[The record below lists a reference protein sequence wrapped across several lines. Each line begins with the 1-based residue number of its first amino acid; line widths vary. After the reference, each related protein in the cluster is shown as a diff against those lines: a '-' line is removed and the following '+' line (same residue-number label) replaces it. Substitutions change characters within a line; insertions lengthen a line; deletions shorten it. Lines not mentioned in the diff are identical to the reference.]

1 VIRAASGPGFGDAVV
16 SQAGA
21 ASGVVFRPATPADRE
36 GILAVAAKL
45 PSNWIP
51 YALDEGLSLSRGGFF
66 VTEIAGRVVA
76 ICQAYLRHDGAW
88 LEAMRVDPEFQGR
101 GLATGLTSHVL
112 EACAK
117 WGCRRARLS
126 TAVTNA
132 PVHHFVGT
140 RLGFRP
146 LGRWVYVDEAPDLS
160 PIEAGPLTGGLGT
173 ASLDPGPVR
182 TAGPADL
189 ESVWVFLAGRY
200 QAQRIRPAWLLSR
213 PDHPWR
219 LLDLTREELG
229 QLLGEGWVLIS
240 EALPDSG
247 RSPAGPASAI
257 NGVAFAAV
265 HPEDPFE
272 SGRPGWACVSF
283 LEGSAKVMISLLDG
297 VLAAARRMPT
307 VRTLDVSLPESQWD
321 VFATLA
327 RPEWLGCG
335 PSLDAVIYEKD
346 LTPGGPGR
354 LGGLADG

>member
-1 VIRAASGPGFGDAVV
+1 MIRAASGVGFGDAVV
-16 SQAGA
+16 SPAGA
-21 ASGVVFRPATPADRE
+21 ASGVVFRSAGPADRE

-45 PSNWIP
+45 PNNWIP
-51 YALDEGLSLSRGGFF
+51 YAIDEGLSLSRGGFF

-76 ICQAYLRHDGAW
+76 ICQAHLRHDGAW

-112 EACAK
+112 EACAR

-160 PIEAGPLTGGLGT
+160 PIDATTIP
-173 ASLDPGPVR
+173 SDPGPVR

-189 ESVWVFLAGRY
+189 DPVWVFLAARY
-200 QAQRIRPAWLLSR
+200 QAQRIRPAWLLSC

-219 LLDLTREELG
+219 LVDLTREELA

-247 RSPAGPASAI
+247 RSPAGSASAI

-283 LEGSAKVMISLLDG
+283 LEGSPKVMIGLLDG
-297 VLAAARRMPT
+297 VLTAARRTPT

-321 VFATLA
+321 VFATLV
-327 RPEWLGCG
+327 RPEWLGRG

>member
-1 VIRAASGPGFGDAVV
+1 MVHAASGVSFRDEAA

-21 ASGVVFRPATPADRE
+21 ASGAVFRPATPADRE

-45 PSNWIP
+45 PNNWIP
-51 YALDEGLSLSRGGFF
+51 YAIDEGLSVSKGGFF

-101 GLATGLTSHVL
+101 GLATGLTRHVL
-112 EACAK
+112 EACAQ

-140 RLGFRP
+140 TLGFRP
-146 LGRWVYVDEAPDLS
+146 LGRWVYLDEAPDLS
-160 PIEAGPLTGGLGT
+160 PIDAT
-173 ASLDPGPVR
+173 ALPPDPGPVR
-182 TAGPADL
+182 PAGPADL
-189 ESVWVFLAGRY
+189 DPVWAFLADRY
-200 QAQRIRPAWLLSR
+200 QAQRIRPTWLLSR

-219 LLDLTREELG
+219 LLDLTREELA
-229 QLLGEGWVLIS
+229 QLLGEGWVLLS
-240 EALPDSG
+240 EAPPDSG

-283 LEGSAKVMISLLDG
+283 LEGNPKVMIGLLDE
-297 VLAAARRMPT
+297 VLAAARRTPT
-307 VRTLDVSLPESQWD
+307 VRSLDVSLPESQWD
-321 VFATLA
+321 VFTTFV
-327 RPEWLGCG
+327 RPEWLGRG

-346 LTPGGPGR
+346 LTPGAPESK
-354 LGGLADG
+354 